1 MRLPNVVALMI
12 ALLGL
17 MSGANLARL
26 AGNHNPTRLG

>member
-17 MSGANLARL
+17 MSGTGLARL
-26 AGNHNPTRLG
+26 AANHNPTRLG